1 MTLRVMS
8 TLGIMAALRDR
19 IGPGFEAATGLPL
32 ALSFDPTAVILAS
45 VRGGQRADVVV
56 AMDSAVDAL
65 IAEGVL
71 LPETRVDVA
80 RTAVGLAKPPGS
92 PAIDISTPE
101 AFIQALLDTPRL
113 VISEAG
119 ASGIY
124 FRELIER
131 LGIREAI
138 MAKALVIPKGL
149 TAEKLLTGEATLA
162 VQQMSEL
169 MAVPGIEMVGAFP
182 EPLGTY
188 APFVAA
194 VFAGCAQPGAARDFI
209 AHLLGAEARAAFL
222 ATGVE
227 PAGA

>member
-1 MTLRVMS
+1 MTLAVMS
-8 TLGIMAALRDR
+8 TLGIMVPLRDS
-19 IGPGFEAATGLPL
+19 IGPDFEAATGT
-32 ALSFDPTAVILAS
+32 ALDISFDPTAVILGR
-45 VRGGQRADVVV
+45 VNGGHRADVVV
-56 AMDSAVDAL
+56 AMDTAVDAL

-71 LPETRVDVA
+71 LADTRTDVA

-101 AFIQALLDTPRL
+101 AFIRALLDTPRL

-131 LGIREAI
+131 LGIRDAI

-169 MAVPGIEMVGAFP
+169 MAVPGIDMVGAFP
-182 EPLGTY
+182 QPLGTY

-194 VFAGCAQPGAARDFI
+194 VFAGSAQPETAQNFI
-209 AHLLGAEARAAFL
+209 SHLLGEGARRAFL

-227 PAGA
+227 PA

>member
-8 TLGIMAALRDR
+8 TLGIMVPLRDS
-19 IGPGFEAATGLPL
+19 IGPDFEAATGT
-32 ALSFDPTAVILAS
+32 ALDISFDPTAVILS
-45 VRGGQRADVVV
+45 RVQGGHRADVVV
-56 AMDSAVDAL
+56 AMDTAVDTL
-65 IAEGVL
+65 IGQGVL
-71 LPETRVDVA
+71 LAETRTDVA
-80 RTAVGLAKPPGS
+80 RTAVGLAKLPGS
-92 PAIDISTPE
+92 PAIDIATPE

-169 MAVPGIEMVGAFP
+169 MAVPGIEMVGPFP
-182 EPLGTY
+182 DPLGTY

-194 VFAGCAQPGAARDFI
+194 VFAGCTQTEAARRFI
-209 AHLLGAEARAAFL
+209 AHLRGQAAREAFL

-227 PAGA
+227 PV